1 MIFSG
6 DIIVHVGDMSRD
18 LYIVRRGQ
26 AEILS
31 ADRSCVVATCGPG
44 GYFGE
49 VSTNNC
55 CQNYLKHLTKI
66 NEFLEGK
73 STWALVSPLLSSI
86 MNTFLHL
93 RLNGWFLEC
102 EIFIQP

>member
-1 MIFSG
+1 MDQPSLIDHFSLSISSG

-49 VSTNNC
+49 VSVNNA
-55 CQNYLKHLTKI
+55 CQNYLKHRMKI
-66 NEFLEGK
+66 NEFLEET
-73 STWALVSPLLSSI
+73 STHASVPLLLSHMRKNVAI
-86 MNTFLHL
+86 
-93 RLNGWFLEC
+93 
-102 EIFIQP
+102 